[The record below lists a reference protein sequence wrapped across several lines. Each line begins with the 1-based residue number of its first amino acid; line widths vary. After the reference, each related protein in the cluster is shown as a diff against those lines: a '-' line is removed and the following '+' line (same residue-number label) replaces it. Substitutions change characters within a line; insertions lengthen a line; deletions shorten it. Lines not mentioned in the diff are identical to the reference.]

1 MFEKLKEL
9 GCRGLPVYKTKE
21 AENVIYRSLL
31 HSYYKNITPKDGTET
46 F

>member
-1 MFEKLKEL
+1 MADIFCFLKKNNI
-9 GCRGLPVYKTKE
+9 YKTKE